1 MFQDIAGIGPA
12 LIVALDDGLD
22 RVTGTLEVIDSTS
35 QSVATEEAQG
45 LQGRQTLPAAQ
56 VLEDFL
62 VLAHFHILF
71 PFRSL
76 MKST

>member
-12 LIVALDDGLD
+12 LIVAFDDSLDM
-22 RVTGTLEVIDSTS
+22 VTCTFEVINSTS

-45 LQGRQTLPAAQ
+45 LQGRQALPAAQ
-56 VLEDFL
+56 VFEDFL
-62 VLAHFHILF
+62 VLAHFHNVF

>member
-22 RVTGTLEVIDSTS
+22 MVTGTFQVIDASG
-35 QSVATEEAQG
+35 QSVASEEAQG
-45 LQGRQTLPAAQ
+45 LQGRQTLPAAK
-56 VLEDFL
+56 VFEDFL
-62 VLAHFHILF
+62 VLAHFHIFLS
-71 PFRSL
+71 FRSL

>member
-12 LIVALDDGLD
+12 LIVALDVGLD
-22 RVTGTLEVIDSTS
+22 LVTGTLEVINSTS
-35 QSVATEEAQG
+35 QAVTPKEAQG
-45 LQGRQTLPAAQ
+45 LQGRQTPPAAQ
-56 VLEDFL
+56 VFEDFL
-62 VLAHFHILF
+62 VLARFHIFL

>member
-1 MFQDIAGIGPA
+1 MLQDVAGIGAP
-12 LIVALDDGLD
+12 LIIALDDGLD
-22 RVTGTLEVIDSTS
+22 MVTGTFEVIDATG
-35 QSVATEEAQG
+35 QSVASEESQG
-45 LQGRQTLPAAQ
+45 LQGRQALPAAK
-56 VLEDFL
+56 VFEDFL

>member
-56 VLEDFL
+56 VF
-62 VLAHFHILF
+62 
-71 PFRSL
+71 
-76 MKST
+76 